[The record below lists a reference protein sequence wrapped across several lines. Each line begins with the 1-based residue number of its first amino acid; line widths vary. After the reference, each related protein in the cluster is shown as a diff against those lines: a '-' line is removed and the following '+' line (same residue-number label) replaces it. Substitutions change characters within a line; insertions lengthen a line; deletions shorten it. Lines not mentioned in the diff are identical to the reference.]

1 MSSTESLYLLFLA
14 TGFTVGFGHCI
25 GMCGPIVAS
34 LSLNLRDRPVIV
46 PQMLYNLGRMTTYVT
61 LGGIMGLT
69 GSFTMVASKI
79 AGFQK
84 GVLIVAGVMI
94 ALLGLILGRWISFGT
109 PFLGTPFLGGIFLE
123 IIEPKGMVARGFRR
137 LTAARSVSSYLPLG
151 LLLGLLPC
159 GPVYTALLAS
169 ARTGMEAGSALEG
182 FLRGAGLM
190 FSFGLGTVPSLLLV
204 GKLADLGWVGQR
216 DLVCRVGSVL
226 MIGAGIYFIVQ
237 GIRY

>member
-1 MSSTESLYLLFLA
+1 MSSIESVYLLFLV

-34 LSLNLRDRPVIV
+34 LSLNLGNRAVIL
-46 PQMLYNLGRMTTYVT
+46 PQMLYNLGRLTTYVA

-94 ALLGLILGRWISFGT
+94 ALLGLALGRWISFGDT
-109 PFLGTPFLGGIFLE
+109 FLGGIFLE
-123 IIEPKGMVARGFRR
+123 LIEPKGMVARGFRR

-169 ARTGMEAGSALEG
+169 ARTGMEAGSSLEG

-216 DLVCRVGSVL
+216 ELVYRVGSVL
-226 MIGAGIYFIVQ
+226 MIGAGIYFVVQ